1 MKIVDVEMR
10 ECLLS
15 SWAIVS
21 AYSGDIATPAERV
34 GVIDGV
40 IADHGA
46 AETARALGFLAGSV
60 LLPGLADQLGV
71 TVDEARTQFGTV
83 LSHALERLD

>member
-1 MKIVDVEMR
+1 VLLVDGFAR

-21 AYSGDIATPAERV
+21 AYSADIATPAEKI

-40 IADHGA
+40 ITEYGA
-46 AETARALGFLAGSV
+46 AETASALGFLAGSV
-60 LLPGLADQLGV
+60 LLPGLADRLGV
-71 TVDEARTQFGTV
+71 TVDQVRQEFGA
-83 LSHALERLD
+83 LLAHALDARE

>member
-1 MKIVDVEMR
+1 VDVETR

-21 AYSGDIATPAERV
+21 AYSGDAMTPGERV
-34 GVIDGV
+34 CVIDGV
-40 IADHGA
+40 LEDHGA
-46 AETARALGFLAGSV
+46 AETAGALGFLAGAV

-71 TVDEARTQFGTV
+71 TVEEARQQFGAM
-83 LSHALERLD
+83 LSLALERLE

>member
-1 MKIVDVEMR
+1 MDAETR

-21 AYSGDIATPAERV
+21 AYASDSTTSAERV

-40 IADHGA
+40 IEDHGA
-46 AETARALGFLAGSV
+46 TEAVGALGFLAGSV
-60 LLPGLADQLGV
+60 LLPGLAEQLGV
-71 TVDEARTQFGTV
+71 TVDEARQQLGAM
-83 LSHALERLD
+83 LAHALNAESTD